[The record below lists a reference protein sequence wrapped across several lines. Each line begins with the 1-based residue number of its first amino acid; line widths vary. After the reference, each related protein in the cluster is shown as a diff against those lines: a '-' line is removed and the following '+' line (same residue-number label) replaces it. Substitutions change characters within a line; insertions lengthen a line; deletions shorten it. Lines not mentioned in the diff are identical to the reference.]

1 MTTFPQKPIPPLRIL
16 KTSIEEEISENEFQ
30 KKIVKVNNKL
40 KEETQK
46 LICYLK
52 EDVNKQLN

>member
-30 KKIVKVNNKL
+30 KKNSKS
-40 KEETQK
+40 E
-46 LICYLK
+46 
-52 EDVNKQLN
+52 